1 MELKWIKLYADLFQH
16 RKIDYIS
23 SFPGG
28 DTIIVIWIRLL
39 CLAGKLN
46 NGGRLAMTD
55 KLPYTEEMLANAF
68 QKPVEVISKAL
79 DMFEN
84 LDMISRE
91 NGFLQICNWEKY
103 QAVEKE
109 DKVREQTR
117 KRVAEYK
124 MRKKTEGNAIGNA
137 EVTQMVT
144 QNNVTGNAEV
154 TQGNAIEKEI
164 EIDKEIEEEIE
175 VEKEIKKETSNTYNS
190 ILDDIPDIEVV
201 FEKYEKKPIEQVK
214 TDPVPTLKEVEEFV
228 KERNSDV
235 NPKKFFDYYNEMEWK
250 DTKGR
255 PIANWK
261 AKLISWEGSQGSGG
275 KKRKPDFVP
284 KPIEDLTSEARANL
298 ISQMFADGEEEK
310 AWKGNQRSRTTSTH

>member
-46 NGGRLAMTD
+46 NGGKVCLTD
-55 KLPYTEEMLANAF
+55 KMPYTDEMLANAF

-103 QAVEKE
+103 QAVEREEKAKE
-109 DKVREQTR
+109 NNRERQKRHYEKVKSE
-117 KRVAEYK
+117 
-124 MRKKTEGNAIGNA
+124 KTVIPNVIPNANLTLEPNA
-137 EVTQMVT
+137 NLTQP
-144 QNNVTGNAEV
+144 
-154 TQGNAIEKEI
+154 NAIEKEK

-175 VEKEIKKETSNTYNS
+175 VEKEVKKETSNTYNS
-190 ILDDIPDIEVV
+190 ILDDIPDIEVI
-201 FEKYEKKPIEQVK
+201 FEKHEKKPIEQVK

-235 NPKKFFDYYNEMEWK
+235 NPKKFFDYYNELDWK

-261 AKLISWEGSQGSGG
+261 AKLISWEGSPGSNG

-284 KPIEDLTSEARANL
+284 EPIEDLTSEARADL

-310 AWKGNQRSRTTSTH
+310 AWKGNQRSRTTSTR

>member
-55 KLPYTEEMLANAF
+55 KLPYTEEMLASSF
-68 QKPVEVISKAL
+68 QKPIEVVCKAL

-109 DKVREQTR
+109 DKIREQTR

-124 MRKKTEGNAIGNA
+124 RKKKEKTLG
-137 EVTQMVT
+137 
-144 QNNVTGNAEV
+144 NVTGNAEV
-154 TQGNAIEKEI
+154 TQGNAIEQEIEKEI
-164 EIDKEIEEEIE
+164 EKEEEIK
-175 VEKEIKKETSNTYNS
+175 VDKDITNS
-190 ILDDIPDIEVV
+190 ILDDIPDIDVV
-201 FEKYEKKPIEQVK
+201 FEKPKRKNPSLQEIE
-214 TDPVPTLKEVEEFV
+214 DFV
-228 KERNSDV
+228 KEHNSDV
-235 NPKKFFDYYNEMEWK
+235 NPKEFFDYYNENGWK
-250 DTKGR
+250 DASGE
-255 PIANWK
+255 PIK
-261 AKLISWEGSQGSGG
+261 SWEALLLKAWQGKKRTNGR
-275 KKRKPDFVP
+275 KRKPDFVSE
-284 KPIEDLTSEARANL
+284 PIEDITSEARANL

-310 AWKGNQRSRTTSTH
+310 AWKGNQRSRTTSTR